1 MDFNTFETR
10 AQELFAEVPE
20 RFLEGIDGL
29 EVSRR
34 TEAHPSLPDIYTLGE
49 CLTEQ
54 YPSEFGGA
62 GEVRSIVVLY
72 YGSFLALSRLDEA
85 FDWEG
90 ELYETLMHEVRHHL
104 ESLATEDELEEIDFA
119 EDQNFHR
126 RQGEPF
132 DPYFYRSGTRVA
144 EREWEVDG
152 DRFIELSVRWEG
164 HWPVRVEHDGRMLLV
179 ERPAEEFDVHF
190 ATVEGWSGDS
200 GDVIVVLL
208 RRRGGLASLI
218 ALLRGHAPVVGESTV
233 GGERGAED

>member
-1 MDFNTFETR
+1 MDFPTFEAR
-10 AQELFAEVPE
+10 AQELYAAVPE

-34 TEAHPSLPDIYTLGE
+34 TVPHPSLPDIYTLGE

-72 YGSFLALSRLDEA
+72 YGSFLELSRLDEE

-90 ELYETLMHEVRHHL
+90 ELYETLTHEVRHHL
-104 ESLATEDELEEIDFA
+104 ESLATEDQLEEIDYA

-126 RQGEPF
+126 REGERF
-132 DPYFYRSGTRVA
+132 DPFFYRSGLRRA

-152 DRFIELSVRWEG
+152 DFFLEIPVSREGGWPLGVEWEG
-164 HWPVRVEHDGRMLLV
+164 RTLAVQ
-179 ERPAEEFDVHF
+179 RPEPLGDVHF
-190 ATVEGWSGDS
+190 LTVDEWSGDT
-200 GDVIVVLL
+200 GEVLL
-208 RRRGGLASLI
+208 VLLPRRGVMGWLSGLFGRAGI
-218 ALLRGHAPVVGESTV
+218 DVRQGEV
-233 GGERGAED
+233 